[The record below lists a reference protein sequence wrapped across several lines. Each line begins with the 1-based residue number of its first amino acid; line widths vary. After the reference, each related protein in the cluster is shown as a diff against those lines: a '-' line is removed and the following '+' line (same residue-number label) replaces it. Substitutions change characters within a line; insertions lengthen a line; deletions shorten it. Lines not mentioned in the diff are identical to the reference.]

1 MQSINMPTTRSAK
14 KNAVYDNLAGVD
26 FSQSAENVAKNRS
39 PLLLNMM
46 SDNGRHPV
54 KRAGWEV
61 CCITEGP
68 VHNIWHTVINR
79 QEYCL
84 CHSGSK
90 IYKINQ
96 WQSAENEVV
105 FTTKV
110 LKDGVNNGKGC
121 GFFFRN
127 GEKDGFYILTGKEY
141 LVFDGEKIENVM
153 DNAYIPTT
161 VIARSPSGGGESYE
175 DINFL
180 TGKRCEKFTG
190 DSSKIYQL
198 TETDIESVEK
208 VESLNEEGDVV
219 ELTAGTDYTVDL
231 QLGKITFV
239 QAHEAPVQG
248 QDNIYIT
255 YIKTVEGYGDRIAN
269 CTVYAHYGVGGNN
282 RVFLSG
288 NDKYMAYDFWSDI
301 YNPTYFPDLKYSI
314 IGSANT
320 AVMGYHKVAGYLAI
334 IKEKTQQDTTIFLRS
349 GSLDGNG
356 EVIWEIKPG
365 IVGYGAV
372 SKNSFV
378 VLNDDP
384 LFLSERGV
392 YSITNSSITYER
404 TLQNRSYNVDAKL
417 TEESGLENAVAVEHN
432 GMYILA
438 VNGVCYVLDG
448 KKTIGGKTS
457 SGFNYECYYWDNV
470 AARCFSSWDS
480 VLWFGDEE
488 GNICRFKDF
497 MDSMEK
503 YNDNGQPIRAVW
515 ATPYDDDGMIHRFK
529 TMVRKGCLVVLAPFT
544 ASSCKVYYCVDGNG
558 EKLVAQDTIDI
569 SDWFTNINFERFTFV
584 ANDNPREIYFNKQER
599 KYKRLMLMFVN
610 DELNEG
616 FGIHKIVKT
625 YKVNGY
631 SKNRR

>member
-1 MQSINMPTTRSAK
+1 MQSINMPTPKSTK
-14 KNAVYDNLAGVD
+14 KYTVYENLAGVD

-46 SDNGRHPV
+46 SDNGKHPV
-54 KRAGWEV
+54 KRAGWEIV
-61 CCITEGP
+61 ASIESP
-68 VHNIWHTVINR
+68 VHNIWHTSIDR
-79 QEYCL
+79 KEYFL
-84 CHSGSK
+84 AHAGTK

-96 WQSAENEVV
+96 WQTGENEVV
-105 FTTKV
+105 FTTEV
-110 LKDGVNNGKGC
+110 LKDGVNNAKGC
-121 GFFFRN
+121 GFFFQN

-141 LVFDGEKIENVM
+141 LVFDGEKVENVM
-153 DNAYIPTT
+153 ETAYVPTT
-161 VIARSPSGGGESYE
+161 VIARSPAGGGESYE

-190 DSSKIYQL
+190 DDTKIYQL
-198 TETDIESVEK
+198 SESQIESVDK
-208 VESLNEEGDVV
+208 VEKLNSDGDVV
-219 ELTAGTDYTVDL
+219 ELVKDTDYTVDL
-231 QLGKITFV
+231 QLGKVTFTT
-239 QAHEAPVQG
+239 AHKTPLQG
-248 QDNIYIT
+248 HDNIYIT
-255 YIKTVEGYGDRIAN
+255 YTKTVEGYMDRIVN
-269 CTVYAHYGVGGNN
+269 CSVYAHYGVGGNN

-288 NDKYMAYDFWSDI
+288 NPKYMAYDFWSDI

-334 IKEKTQQDTTIFLRS
+334 VKEKTQQDTTIFLRS
-349 GSLDGNG
+349 GSMDSEG
-356 EVIWEIKPG
+356 EIIWEIKPG

-372 SKNSFV
+372 SKNSFI

-384 LFLSERGV
+384 LFLSDRGI
-392 YSITNSSITYER
+392 YAITNSSITYER

-417 TEESGLENAVAVEHN
+417 TQEENLEDAVAVEHN

-448 KKTIGGKTS
+448 KKTVSGKS
-457 SGFNYECYYWDNV
+457 SHSFNYECYYWDNID
-470 AARCFSSWDS
+470 ARCFSSKDG
-480 VLWFGDEE
+480 VLWFGDSS
-488 GNICRFKDF
+488 GNICRFKDY
-497 MDSMEK
+497 MTSMEK
-503 YNDNGQPIRAVW
+503 YNDNGEAIRAVW
-515 ATPYDDDGMIHRFK
+515 ATPYDDDGLVHRFK

-544 ASSCKVYYCVDGNG
+544 ASSCKVYYCVDGNDERYITSG
-558 EKLVAQDTIDI
+558 TMDI
-569 SDWFTNINFERFTFV
+569 SDWFENINFERFTFIS
-584 ANDNPREIYFNKQER
+584 NDNPREIYFNKAQR

-610 DELNEG
+610 EEVNEG

>member
-1 MQSINMPTTRSAK
+1 MQSINIPTPRSTTK
-14 KNAVYDNLAGVD
+14 YTVYDNLAGVD

-39 PLLLNMM
+39 PLLLNMI

-54 KRAGWEV
+54 KRAGWEI
-61 CCITEGP
+61 CLTLESP
-68 VHNIWHTVINR
+68 VHNIWHTMLNG
-79 QEYCL
+79 QEYFL
-84 CHSGSK
+84 AHAKDK
-90 IYKINQ
+90 IYQIFW
-96 WQSAENEVV
+96 WQSGEYEVV
-105 FTTKV
+105 FTSKV
-110 LKDGVNNGKGC
+110 LKRGVKNQKGC

-127 GEKDGFYILTGKEY
+127 GEKDGFYILTGREY
-141 LVFDGEKIENVM
+141 LVFDGEKIEDVANI
-153 DNAYIPTT
+153 AYVPTT

-190 DSSKIYQL
+190 DDTKIYQL
-198 TETDIESVEK
+198 SEADIESVSK
-208 VESLNEEGDVV
+208 VESLNSEGELDV
-219 ELTAGTDYTVDL
+219 LKSGTDYTVDL
-231 QLGKITFV
+231 KLGKITFTT
-239 QAHEAPVQG
+239 AHKTPVRG

-255 YIKTVEGYGDRIAN
+255 YSKTVEGYADRILK

-282 RVFLSG
+282 RVFLTG
-288 NDKYMAYDFWSDI
+288 NPEYRAYDFWSDI

-334 IKEKTQQDTTIFLRS
+334 VKEATQQDTTIFLRS
-349 GSLDGNG
+349 GSLDSEG
-356 EVIWEIKPG
+356 EVVWEVRPG

-384 LFLSERGV
+384 LFLSERGI

-417 TEESGLENAVAVEHN
+417 TQEENLENAVAVEHK
-432 GMYILA
+432 GMYILS

-448 KKTIGGKTS
+448 KKIISGKVS
-457 SGFNYECYYWDNV
+457 SGYNYECYYWDNV
-470 AARCFSSWDS
+470 YANCFSSWQG
-480 VLWFGDEE
+480 VLWFGDTD
-488 GNICRFKDF
+488 GNICRFKDY
-497 MDSMEK
+497 MTSMEK
-503 YNDNGQPIRAVW
+503 YNDNGRAIRAVW

-529 TMVRKGCLVVLAPFT
+529 TVIRKGGLVVLAPFT
-544 ASSCKVYYCVDGNG
+544 AGSCKVYYCVDGAE
-558 EKLVAQDTIDI
+558 EKLVASGTMDI
-569 SDWFTNINFERFTFV
+569 SDWFENINFERFTFEKSET
-584 ANDNPREIYFNKQER
+584 PREIYFNKRQR
-599 KYKRLMLMFVN
+599 KYKRLMLLFVN
-610 DELNEG
+610 DEVNEG
-616 FGIHKIVKT
+616 FGIHQIVKT